1 MTIPLTEAQL
11 HAIQTA
17 EMVNFGSGPSAHAFE
32 YRHSGVNGFNFGMT
46 PSSFLMEKPLLE
58 FVAPMLP
65 RGCAV
70 ILTVCPFSFG
80 KNNGD
85 DQPRKRFARYF
96 RLYESAEPADEL
108 WFPYGASREESG
120 CGTETLESRTTSM
133 LKIWSKEFD
142 LALTENAPL
151 DVAAVRA
158 RNAEAFDIERAR
170 LLELHEICRKNGLR
184 SCLLLPPL
192 AKALRERLPNGLLD
206 IFVYENTQKLPQI
219 PVLDYTA
226 GLDDSDF
233 CGPVFLSLNG
243 AVRFTKTIAE
253 EISACPLKPS
263 VLDRPCVL

>member
-1 MTIPLTEAQL
+1 MAVPFSEAQR
-11 HAIQTA
+11 HVVETA
-17 EMVNFGSGPSAHAFE
+17 EMVNFGSGPSAYAFE
-32 YRHSGVNGFNFGMT
+32 YRRSGIKGFNFGMT

-58 FVAPMLP
+58 YVAPMLP

-70 ILTVCPFSFG
+70 ILTFCPFSFG
-80 KNNGD
+80 KNTGD
-85 DQPRKRFARYF
+85 ENPRRRFARYF

-120 CGTETLESRTTSM
+120 CDAETLESRTTSM
-133 LKIWSKEFD
+133 LNIWSKEFD
-142 LALTENAPL
+142 LALTAHAPL
-151 DVAAVRA
+151 DVTAIRA

-170 LLELHEICRKNGLR
+170 LLELHETCRRFGLK

-192 AKALRERLPNGLLD
+192 AKTLRERLPKGLLD
-206 IFVYENTQKLPQI
+206 IFLYENIQKLPQI

-226 GLDDSDF
+226 GLDDADF

-243 AVRFTKTIAE
+243 AVRLTKTIAA

-263 VLDRPCVL
+263 DA